1 MLIPWY
7 ESLILVTGA
16 SGFLATHCI
25 HQLLVL
31 GHKVRGTVRSN
42 EKGLYLQ
49 ELFKRHGDS
58 FSYVIAADLEH
69 PGVFDDAA
77 HDVEGVLHT
86 ASPFHFNS
94 EGKALDALVN
104 PAVNGTNNVLAS
116 LAKSSSVK
124 RVVVTSSYAAII
136 ESSRQLPY
144 TFTEADWNESD
155 PKQSDIEGNAQNPL
169 NAYRASKTKAE
180 RAAWEFVRA
189 KAPSFDLVTIN
200 PPLVLGPIIQ
210 QCDGPQSLNTSAANV
225 WKLLH
230 GQRPI
235 AGCAVDVRD
244 AAKAHVESLLRSNA
258 GGQRFAPSIG
268 TYTWQQVS
276 DIVHATKLDIPQE
289 WRTKS
294 LKNVGDQ
301 KASAD
306 LDGSKTAKELGV
318 QYHSLKQIVE
328 DTLVSFMDYEQRGWK
343 GVPSEKVLH
352 L

>member
-1 MLIPWY
+1 M
-7 ESLILVTGA
+7 
-16 SGFLATHCI
+16 
-25 HQLLVL
+25 
-31 GHKVRGTVRSN
+31 RSE
-42 EKGLYLQ
+42 EKGEYLR
-49 ELFKRHGDS
+49 ETFKHHGDK

-69 PGVFDDAA
+69 PGVFDDAVQGV
-77 HDVEGVLHT
+77 DGVLHT

-94 EGKALDALVN
+94 EGKALDALIN
-104 PAVNGTNNVLAS
+104 PAVNGTKNVLAS
-116 LAKSSSVK
+116 IAKSSSVK
-124 RVVVTSSYAAII
+124 RVVVTSSFAAIV
-136 ESSRQLPY
+136 ERSRKLPY

-155 PKQSDIEGNAQNPL
+155 PKQSDAEGNAQNPL

-180 RAAWEFVRA
+180 NAAWQFVEA
-189 KAPSFDLVTIN
+189 NSPSFDLVTIN

-210 QCDGPQSLNTSAANV
+210 QCNGPQSLNTSAANV

-230 GQRPI
+230 GEKPV

-244 AAKAHVESLLRSNA
+244 TAKAHVAALLRADA

-276 DIVHATKLDIPQE
+276 DIVHATKLDIPEE
-289 WRTKS
+289 WRTQT
-294 LKNVGDQ
+294 LKDIGDQ

-328 DTLVSFMDYEQRGWK
+328 DTLVSFMDYEKRGWK
-343 GVPSEKVLH
+343 GVPSEEVLY